1 MRCRK
6 EEFVKGQH
14 FHIYNRSVANLM
26 LFKNDDD
33 YLYFLNKIKP
43 NIIKYQASV
52 FAYCLMPNHFHF
64 LLRQNGDKPVYQIF
78 NDLNNSYVQY
88 FNKKYSRRGHVYQGS
103 LQHKKVRK
111 ERYLIALCQ
120 YIHYKPKEAGLVN
133 NISEWKYSNY
143 LEWIGQRK
151 ESLFN
156 DELLKT
162 FFVGCELYRQRIKEY
177 EIFLKNNEFTELLFD

>member
-1 MRCRK
+1 MSCRK

-14 FHIYNRSVANLM
+14 FHIYNRSVANLR

-33 YLYFLNKIKP
+33 YLYFINKIKP
-43 NIIKYQASV
+43 NIIKYQAAV

-64 LLRQNGDKPVYQIF
+64 LLRQNSDKPVYLIF

-88 FNKKYSRRGHVYQGS
+88 FNKKYSRTGHVYQGS
-103 LQHKKVRK
+103 LQHKRVRK

-120 YIHYKPKEAGLVN
+120 YIHYNPKEAELVN
-133 NISEWKYSNY
+133 NLSEWKYSNY

>member
-1 MRCRK
+1 MRGRK
-6 EEFVKGQH
+6 EEFIKEQY
-14 FHIYNRSVANLM
+14 FHIYNRSIADIM
-26 LFKNDDD
+26 LFINDED
-33 YLYFLNKIKP
+33 YIYFLNNLKT
-43 NIIKYQASV
+43 NIDKYQVSV

-88 FNKKYSRRGHVYQGS
+88 FNKKYSRKGYVYQGS
-103 LQHKKVRK
+103 LQHKRVRK

-143 LEWIGQRK
+143 LEWIGKRK

-162 FFVGCELYRQRIKEY
+162 FFVRCELYRQRIKEY